1 MLSYSLYI
9 QYSNIRYSIFNLRS
23 YVLMIEDTVDGKDI
37 EMVSDIMMYPS
48 FISSLLRGGLSKP
61 RFMTSL
67 SSRRRKKT
75 MPSR

>member
-1 MLSYSLYI
+1 
-9 QYSNIRYSIFNLRS
+9 
-23 YVLMIEDTVDGKDI
+23 MIEDTVDGKDI

-61 RFMTSL
+61 RFMASL